1 MKILFIDDNEMMRI
15 FFRDIFWIHGL
26 SNKYEIMTAD
36 SVAKA
41 EEIILDTKTQPDVVF
56 LDLLMPTDP
65 LKGESSSQIE
75 PSINLLKKI
84 KEREDLKHIKVVVFS
99 SYREKAI
106 KERMISS
113 GADHYLVKG
122 DFMPK
127 EIIDFVK
134 NLNDNR

>member
-26 SNKYEIMTAD
+26 ANKYEVTTVD

-41 EEIILDTKTQPDVVF
+41 EEIVLDVTKRPDVIF

-65 LKGESSSQIE
+65 LVGASSAQTE
-75 PSINLLKKI
+75 PSVNLLKKI
-84 KEREDLKHIKVVVFS
+84 KESEDLKHIKVVVFS
-99 SYREKAI
+99 SFREKDI
-106 KERMISS
+106 RERMISC

-134 NLNDNR
+134 NLNDK